1 MNNCCQKVI
10 PLTTEG
16 ERLTKILMILFFIDL
31 ALMIVKI
38 VFKRYDSLFSMLIS
52 LVLLLATF
60 LMCHYY
66 LAMFLVFFIC
76 FDAFYSLIFLAQR
89 LQNWIVELSDIY
101 VTDKFYKIAVWIEF
115 AYFVFLIVLI
125 IFVFKAYKEYKAIS
139 LGNLG
144 DGLTGMFGNYN
155 PLRQDD
161 TEENTNNNNVNGT
174 SSNNG
179 NYKPFSGKG
188 TPVGG
193 N

>member
-1 MNNCCQKVI
+1 MRHTEVKGQASASKNMLGKSRNVLHAEQRC
-10 PLTTEG
+10 PLSPDSVPPVVTSCSL
-16 ERLTKILMILFFIDL
+16 RKFKLFFRIL
-31 ALMIVKI
+31 
-38 VFKRYDSLFSMLIS
+38 
-52 LVLLLATF
+52 
-60 LMCHYY
+60 
-66 LAMFLVFFIC
+66 
-76 FDAFYSLIFLAQR
+76 
-89 LQNWIVELSDIY
+89 
-101 VTDKFYKIAVWIEF
+101 
-115 AYFVFLIVLI
+115 LIVLI

-144 DGLTGMFGNYN
+144 DGPTGMFGNYN